1 MNIRLKILKVLYI
14 FLINMKNDL
23 ISPFFISRVT
33 LIKNVIIC
41 ENLFTNR

>member
-23 ISPFFISRVT
+23 ISPFFILRVT